1 MRRSRKRWTRSWQRS
16 PGSMGRCNDSDGR
29 RTPSGGFLMAKTVS
43 RGVDLEPIDRLE
55 EKIRMLVSTLERLKT
70 EHTRVAD
77 ENARLQRDIEA
88 ARTRPADA
96 EAAPAEA

>member
-1 MRRSRKRWTRSWQRS
+1 
-16 PGSMGRCNDSDGR
+16 
-29 RTPSGGFLMAKTVS
+29 MAKTVS

-70 EHTRVAD
+70 EHNRVAD

-88 ARTRPADA
+88 ARTRLADA
-96 EAAPAEA
+96 EASHAETASLREERDLVRHRVADMLQQLEALNL

>member
-1 MRRSRKRWTRSWQRS
+1 
-16 PGSMGRCNDSDGR
+16 
-29 RTPSGGFLMAKTVS
+29 MAKTVS

-77 ENARLQRDIEA
+77 ENARLQRDIAA
-88 ARTRPADA
+88 ARARLADA
-96 EAAPAEA
+96 VASHAGRRRSEARPVRHTSTCSSSWRRSSDRGVIQTAAGSP